1 MEKIGEIKIGVLMSR
16 TRYMNKWTRCN
27 KKLAIIAMP
36 ILLAFAADPIF
47 FHNREP
53 FFFLD
58 KLAPINIKMQRKS
71 QQLKTI

>member
-1 MEKIGEIKIGVLMSR
+1 
-16 TRYMNKWTRCN
+16 
-27 KKLAIIAMP
+27 MP
-36 ILLAFAADPIF
+36 ILLALAADPIF

-58 KLAPINIKMQRKS
+58 KLAPINIKMQQKS